1 MFGLEYTCG
10 FAVALGGKLVLH
22 IEDIE
27 FIELTLDLVLEVLA
41 EAAEAA
47 AALEI
52 LAKLHFLVVESIE
65 HVDEFDIVRSDDRD
79 AEVELKTSI
88 WNEKNKKN

>member
-1 MFGLEYTCG
+1 M
-10 FAVALGGKLVLH
+10 
-22 IEDIE
+22 
-27 FIELTLDLVLEVLA
+27 ELTLDLVLEVLA

-47 AALEI
+47 ALDI

-65 HVDEFDIVRSDDRD
+65 HVDEFDIVRSDDQD

-88 WNEKNKKN
+88 